1 MQFVSPA
8 VLKNAGYTNVKVAR
22 NIFYRRAKV
31 RSIRQTA
38 RRDVLMFS
46 QQLLFDLGVETDAF
60 TKSQAALLLTFQFS
74 AVEPHAGSTWLA
86 IGIQNAIVAQAHNFQ
101 APGASLRR
109 KNGNKR
115 LWWSL
120 FWRDRV
126 LTLGL
131 RKPLQITPSSFNVN
145 IDPMTIDD
153 LADEIN
159 HSVVYDCRTKR
170 QLADILNLQ
179 CRLATILTDPLVVC
193 YGPSAFDLTY
203 SLDNFDETVIRI
215 TAGKEILERWKTDV
229 NETLG
234 PSLNGAE
241 AHRST
246 RLISSVVHIYA

>member
-1 MQFVSPA
+1 
-8 VLKNAGYTNVKVAR
+8 
-22 NIFYRRAKV
+22 
-31 RSIRQTA
+31 
-38 RRDVLMFS
+38 MFS
-46 QQLLFDLGVETDAF
+46 QKLLFDLGVETDAY

-153 LADEIN
+153 LADEID
-159 HSVVYDCRTKR
+159 HSAVYDARTKR
-170 QLADILNLQ
+170 QLAIILNLQ

-203 SLDNFDETVIRI
+203 SLDNFDETVTRI
-215 TAGKEILERWKTDV
+215 TAGKEILERWKNAVD
-229 NETLG
+229 ETLG
-234 PSLNGAE
+234 DSLTRTE